1 MDVRDYD
8 KILTSGVNFRS
19 KLQVPY
25 PLLSVSVALSP
36 VVPSGLMACSIVTPC
51 AAHIPAK

>member
-1 MDVRDYD
+1 MDVREYGN
-8 KILTSGVNFRS
+8 ISTSGVNFRS

-36 VVPSGLMACSIVTPC
+36 VVPSGLMA
-51 AAHIPAK
+51 